1 MPDPLITN
9 TYTVPSTSTN
19 FNTSPTPIPPQK
31 SSHRAV
37 TFILTFLF
45 ILLVGGLTAFA
56 YIQKIGPFALKTYSE
71 NNLLSSLL
79 AKYGSI
85 NSSTYS
91 VSGSLDVVARD
102 ADAVPFTLKDSNGPE
117 FKKKYYYDHQRAV
130 DVGAIVGALISTR
143 NGSYNKKAQKSFPK
157 DIKNIL
163 TSNQYPAY
171 GASVTDPETNMD
183 YKYTTTDA
191 GQNFL
196 LTVTFDTQ
204 GAINSIKRYNYST
217 TSTPINGL
225 NVSFTKDSYSYI
237 YLNEEPPKPF
247 LAQMSDSMAS
257 FPADINVLL
266 SVTASSQFKA
276 PESTDW
282 TFNVNA
288 EGKFGDLTYKVNA
301 DALKKDKDYYF
312 RINNIPSLFLFG
324 DIAAIKGK
332 WVDVSSQIAS
342 SSATSTDSYNYSP
355 LSSLS
360 KGIPDQEKKY
370 KENRDKVVKL
380 LKKITSL
387 ADEQGLISFKNPPK
401 AEKVNGVPLVR
412 YDLLVQ
418 KNKLLPFY
426 TALQTEINTNPD
438 FTDFRDVI
446 DQGLVEYL
454 KSDEFSQVYDYFSQ
468 NNQFTLWTDAEGYPA
483 IFEDTMRVVPPEAAT
498 QLANKQINIVFKI
511 TNSDINKELNIQ
523 APTDAVPGQKLID
536 DAKKT
541 SDNLTSQSSTNV
553 SLSSMR
559 STAEL
564 VYSKSENSYGKKP
577 FTLGP
582 CAETTDTLFGDKEIK
597 YELEKATNNNVA
609 SATCVSTGKV
619 GNVTAWAVSAPMS
632 DDKDFS
638 YCVDN
643 SGSSKKILGTIK
655 GALCK

>member
-1 MPDPLITN
+1 MPEPLITN
-9 TYTVPSTSTN
+9 TYTIPTTSTN
-19 FNTSPTPIPPQK
+19 FKTSPPPIPPQQP
-31 SSHRAV
+31 SHKAI
-37 TFILTFLF
+37 TFILSFLF
-45 ILLVGGLTAFA
+45 ILLVGGITAFA

-71 NNLLSSLL
+71 SNLLSSLL
-79 AKYGSI
+79 AKYGNI

-91 VSGSLDVVARD
+91 MSGSLDVVARD

-117 FKKKYYYDHQRAV
+117 LKKKYYYDHQRAD
-130 DVGAIVGALISTR
+130 DVSAIVGALLSTR
-143 NGSYNKKAQKSFPK
+143 NSSYTTKVQKSFPK

-163 TSNQYPAY
+163 TSNQYPTY

-204 GAINSIKRYNYST
+204 NAINSIKRYNYST
-217 TSTPINGL
+217 TSTPIDGL
-225 NVSFTKDSYSYI
+225 SVSFTKDSYTYL

-266 SVTASSQFKA
+266 SVTASSEFKA

-324 DIAAIKGK
+324 DIATIKGK

-342 SSATSTDSYNYSP
+342 SSATSTYVYDSSP
-355 LSSLS
+355 LSSIS

-401 AEKVNGVPLVR
+401 TEKVNGIPLVR
-412 YDLLVQ
+412 YDLRIQ
-418 KNKLLPFY
+418 KDKLLSFY

-438 FTDFRDVI
+438 FADFRDII

-468 NNQFTLWTDAEGYPA
+468 NNQFTLWTDADGYPA
-483 IFEDTMRVVPPEAAT
+483 IFEDTMRVVPGDTAT
-498 QLANKQINIVFKI
+498 QLANKQINIVFKV
-511 TNSDINKELNIQ
+511 TTSDINKAINIQ
-523 APTDAVPGQKLID
+523 APTDAVPVQKLID
-536 DAKKT
+536 DAKKSSANST
-541 SDNLTSQSSTNV
+541 YQSASTV

-559 STAEL
+559 SSAEL
-564 VYSKSENSYGKKP
+564 VYSTSGNSYGKKP

-582 CAETTDTLFGDKEIK
+582 CTETADTLFGDKEIK
-597 YELEKATNNNVA
+597 NELEKATSNNVS
-609 SATCVSTGKV
+609 SATCVSTGKI
-619 GNVTAWAVSAPMS
+619 GNVSAWAVSAPMS
-632 DDKDFS
+632 DDTDFS

-655 GALCK
+655 GAVCK